1 MGLRAGELLGGFKEY
16 LTLEK
21 GLTPHTV
28 EAYQKDVEKFFQFLE
43 SKGFNGSLQDISLAL
58 LRDFVKVL
66 YDLGL
71 EASSQ
76 ARILSGLRA
85 FFKYLQA
92 DQYITSNPAEF
103 LEMPSPRRKLPVV
116 LTVEEIDAMVAT
128 IDYSKPD
135 ALRNKAII
143 ECLYGCGLRV
153 SELASLRISH
163 LHFQDGYIKVVGKG
177 RKERLVPLGSY
188 TQSHI
193 QEYMQRE
200 RSRIHPVPGHEDFL
214 FLSRLGRAISRISVF
229 VIIKN
234 LARAAG
240 IKKVIS
246 PHTFRH
252 TFATHLLENGADLR
266 AVQEMLG
273 HSSITTT
280 EIYTH
285 LDRSFLAET
294 IRRFH
299 PHGRLDEVFS
309 G

>member
-1 MGLRAGELLGGFKEY
+1 MPVSASELREGFLEY
-16 LTLEK
+16 LVLEK
-21 GLTPHTV
+21 GLTHNTLQ
-28 EAYQKDVEKFFQFLE
+28 AYDRDASRFLNFLN
-43 SKGFNGSLQDISLAL
+43 SQGFHGNLDEITPQVLQDY
-58 LRDFVKVL
+58 VKIL
-66 YDLGL
+66 YELGL

-76 ARILSGLRA
+76 ARIISGLRA

-92 DQYITSNPAEF
+92 ESYIQTNPAEL
-103 LEMPSPRRKLPVV
+103 LEMPALRRKLPVV

-128 IDYSKPD
+128 IDDSK
-135 ALRNKAII
+135 AEASRNRAII

-153 SELASLRISH
+153 SELSSLRISH
-163 LHFQDGYIKVVGKG
+163 LHFEDAYVRVTGKG
-177 RKERLVPLGSY
+177 RKERLVPLGNS
-188 TQSHI
+188 TQFFI
-193 QEYMQRE
+193 KEYLKD
-200 RSRIHPVPGHEDFL
+200 RSQIKPVPGHEDFL

-240 IKKVIS
+240 IRKTIS

-252 TFATHLLENGADLR
+252 SFATHLIENGADLR

-273 HSSITTT
+273 HASITTT

-285 LDRSFLAET
+285 LDKAFLAET
-294 IRRFH
+294 IHRYH
-299 PHGRLDEVFS
+299 PHGRLTALTP